1 MTATVAAIPAAQ
13 LLTAAELLA
22 LPDDGNRYELARGEL
37 ITMPPPSLRHT
48 IVTGRLCRRIGNFVE
63 EHGLPYF
70 EGPEAAAYIE
80 QNPDTVRAADY
91 ALYPRWRI
99 PSPLPDQGYIPGLIP
114 ELVVEVIAPGYGAAR
129 AAGRARMWL
138 DAGAALVAMAYIA
151 TSAVVTHA
159 GDGTV
164 RRFATGDAL
173 ILEPTLP
180 GFTCPV
186 ADIFAL

>member
-1 MTATVAAIPAAQ
+1 MTTATVAE

-37 ITMPPPSLRHT
+37 VTVPPPSFRHG
-48 IVTGRLCRRIGNFVE
+48 VVAGNLGFFISGFVRARN
-63 EHGLPYF
+63 LPYVN
-70 EGPEAAAYIE
+70 GAEASAYIE

-91 ALYPRWRI
+91 ALYPRRRI

-138 DAGAALVAMAYIA
+138 DAGVALVAMALHRHQRRRYPRQRRD
-151 TSAVVTHA
+151 SAA
-159 GDGTV
+159 FCDG
-164 RRFATGDAL
+164 ADAL
-173 ILEPTLP
+173 TLEPTLP

>member
-1 MTATVAAIPAAQ
+1 MTTATAAK

-37 ITMPPPSLRHT
+37 ITMPPPSFRHGVVAGNLGFF
-48 IVTGRLCRRIGNFVE
+48 ITGFVRARN
-63 EHGLPYF
+63 LPYVTSS
-70 EGPEAAAYIE
+70 EASAYIE

-99 PSPLPDQGYIPGLIP
+99 PSPLPDLGYIPGLVP

-138 DAGAALVAMAYIA
+138 DAGVALVAMAYIA

-159 GDGTV
+159 SDGTV
-164 RRFATGDAL
+164 RRFAMGDAL
-173 ILEPTLP
+173 TLEPTLP
-180 GFTCPV
+180 GFTCLV
-186 ADIFAL
+186 ADIFAF